1 MSFAGMSVKLT
12 CYVCETDM
20 LSMET
25 GQEQKQGFHQFLL
38 WSSGGE
44 WEALSQLYFD
54 RLPLYNLFLCTNI
67 SPQLCSLL
75 PVMTLAVLSTVC

>member
-1 MSFAGMSVKLT
+1 MSVKLT

-44 WEALSQLYFD
+44 WEALS
-54 RLPLYNLFLCTNI
+54 
-67 SPQLCSLL
+67 
-75 PVMTLAVLSTVC
+75 